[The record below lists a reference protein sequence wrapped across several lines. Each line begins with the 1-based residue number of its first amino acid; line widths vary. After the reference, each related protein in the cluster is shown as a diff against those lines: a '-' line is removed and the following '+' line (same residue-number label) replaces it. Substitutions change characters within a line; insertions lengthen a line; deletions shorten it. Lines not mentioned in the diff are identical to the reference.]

1 VVAPGDTLL
10 FHDGRAFHLDCNRPR
25 ILTPE
30 ERAVLVAYCANHVV
44 ARCLACGRS
53 LHLSELVAEP
63 LGGRANLC
71 PQCRRDLTE
80 MVRAHLYGCK
90 VMPALVR
97 HQAAEL
103 REAAQNLVKHTQQ
116 LRDRSEVLIAQ
127 IVYDA
132 SQRAL
137 WRSLRGG

>member
-1 VVAPGDTLL
+1 MPGDTLI
-10 FHDGRAFHLDCNRPR
+10 FHEGRAFHLDCTRPR
-25 ILTPE
+25 MLTPE
-30 ERAVLVAYCANHVV
+30 ERAVLLAYCLNHVV
-44 ARCLACGRS
+44 ARCLACGRGFY
-53 LHLSELVAEP
+53 LAELVAEP

-80 MVRAHLYGCK
+80 MVRTHLYGCG

-97 HQAAEL
+97 NQAAAL
-103 REAAQNLVKHTQQ
+103 REAARNLVKQTQQ
-116 LRDRSEVLIAQ
+116 LRDHAEVVIAQ
-127 IVYDA
+127 TEYDA

>member
-1 VVAPGDTLL
+1 VVAPGDTLI
-10 FHDGRAFHLDCNRPR
+10 FHEGRAFHLDCNRPR
-25 ILTPE
+25 MLTPE
-30 ERAVLVAYCANHVV
+30 ERAILLAYCAEHVV
-44 ARCLACGRS
+44 ATCLACGRGFYLGALAS
-53 LHLSELVAEP
+53 EP

-80 MVRAHLYGCK
+80 MVRAHLYGCA
-90 VMPALVR
+90 VLPARV
-97 HQAAEL
+97 HNQAMAL
-103 REAAQNLVKHTQQ
+103 REAARNLVKQSQQ
-116 LRDRSEVLIAQ
+116 LRDHSEVLIAQ

>member
-10 FHDGRAFHLDCNRPR
+10 FHDGRAFHLDCSRPR
-25 ILTPE
+25 MLTPE
-30 ERAVLVAYCANHVV
+30 ERAILLGYCVNHVV
-44 ARCLACGRS
+44 ARCLACGRGF
-53 LHLSELVAEP
+53 HLGELVTEP

-80 MVRAHLYGCK
+80 MVRAHLYGCG
-90 VMPALVR
+90 VLPALVR
-97 HQAAEL
+97 NQAMAL
-103 REAAQNLVKHTQQ
+103 REAARNLVKETQQ

-137 WRSLRGG
+137 WRSLGRH